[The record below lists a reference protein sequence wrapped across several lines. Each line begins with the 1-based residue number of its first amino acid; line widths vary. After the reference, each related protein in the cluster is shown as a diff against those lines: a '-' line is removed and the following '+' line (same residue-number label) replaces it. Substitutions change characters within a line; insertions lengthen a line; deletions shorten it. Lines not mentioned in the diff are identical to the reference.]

1 MFGKD
6 YKGVKFIHLQTKI
19 YAIIYIEREEKKM
32 ELNKRE
38 RKILEQHFGIYETES
53 NYKLEGFTSEGVN
66 MFIYI
71 DKDTDTE
78 LVEQLNDYVNNFNV
92 DEEIDLHRENE
103 EYRNHFTIQ
112 DSLDDF
118 HSWLD
123 IVQEVIVELEEPI
136 TPLKCVGVNDTEKGL
151 NIVLIDN
158 NDEIIENYDIEINI
172 KGLEYKELYNLCYGI
187 SNKINSLY
195 VEKYGE
201 LEKEDIIKI
210 VREVAIK

>member
-195 VEKYGE
+195 IEKYGE
-201 LEKEDIIKI
+201 LEKEDIVKI

>member
-53 NYKLEGFTSEGVN
+53 NYELEGFTSEGVN

-136 TPLKCVGVNDTEKGL
+136 TPLKCVGVNDTERGL

-195 VEKYGE
+195 IEKYGE
-201 LEKEDIIKI
+201 LEKEDIVKI

>member
-1 MFGKD
+1 
-6 YKGVKFIHLQTKI
+6 
-19 YAIIYIEREEKKM
+19 M

-38 RKILEQHFGIYETES
+38 RKILEQHFGICETES
-53 NYKLEGFTSEGVN
+53 NYELEGFTSEGVN

-201 LEKEDIIKI
+201 LEKEDIVKI

>member
-6 YKGVKFIHLQTKI
+6 YRGIKFIHLQTKI
-19 YAIIYIEREEKKM
+19 YVIIYIEREEKKM

-136 TPLKCVGVNDTEKGL
+136 TPLKCVGVNDTERGL

-195 VEKYGE
+195 IEKYGE
-201 LEKEDIIKI
+201 LEKEDIVKI

>member
-71 DKDTDTE
+71 DKNTDTE

-92 DEEIDLHRENE
+92 DEEIDIHRENE

-136 TPLKCVGVNDTEKGL
+136 TPLKCVGVNDTERGL

-172 KGLEYKELYNLCYGI
+172 KGLEYKELYNLCYSI

-195 VEKYGE
+195 IEKYGE
-201 LEKEDIIKI
+201 LEKEDIVKI